1 MAWYPSLDFVIP
13 AEAGIQCGFDE
24 PQDVA
29 GTLDWIPARA
39 ALGRNDGWIA
49 EC

>member
-1 MAWYPSLDFVIP
+1 MARYPSLDSAIP

-24 PQDVA
+24 PQGVA
-29 GTLDWIPARA
+29 GTTAWVPARA
-39 ALGRNDGWIA
+39 TLGRNDGWIA